1 MFVSGGVG
9 TLKNNQWEMLPSS
22 LGLAADLCPSC
33 RSPSSAETADV
44 CGCTWL
50 LEETFQQRVF
60 CKMAVTPE
68 KKEVQGSDQQHA
80 ASQADTCIQSLA
92 SMSYRQ
98 RARLPRPP
106 TQLCPLKG
114 PLPMPAV

>member
-1 MFVSGGVG
+1 MSGGVG

-50 LEETFQQRVF
+50 LEENFQQRVF

-68 KKEVQGSDQQHA
+68 KKEVQGSDQQHKQTR
-80 ASQADTCIQSLA
+80 ASRVLQACLIVSVPDFHDH
-92 SMSYRQ
+92 
-98 RARLPRPP
+98 PP
-106 TQLCPLKG
+106 NCAL
-114 PLPMPAV
+114 